1 MRRKQQSPLER
12 KSPEPVYRR
21 PVQEKVKWEGKVE
34 RLAWGGVG
42 VGRGEDG
49 KLILLSAP
57 LALIPGEKVAA
68 MITWKARHGE
78 GEVSSWIRR
87 DPRRVRAACPVAG
100 VCGGCDL
107 WEAGPLA
114 SDLKKEMVT
123 DLLARQLPDAPAWRW
138 LEAPPSAQRHRIQLH
153 WNGKELGFHKRYTH
167 SVVPI
172 QGCPAASEA
181 LSQAIPRLREALE
194 ARIIATKPQRWELAT
209 GSPAGIVY
217 AVAETGRT
225 WRMDPDGFHPCDEG
239 VLHSFGEIQLRHRA
253 GGFFQV
259 CPPWAWEAF
268 GGLLSGWKLSGR
280 TLFDLYGGVG
290 FFSAMLGERFQE
302 RVLVENDEPAVTW
315 ARTNL
320 EALGLTAQCTVAD
333 VAEWVP
339 EGLGGPGD
347 LILLDPPRTGL
358 APELCVKLQSAAADN
373 MVLVGC
379 DGAAFC
385 RDIKRLEPAWKV
397 KDLAVVDLFPLTPHV
412 ECVAWLQRA

>member
-1 MRRKQQSPLER
+1 
-12 KSPEPVYRR
+12 VYRR
-21 PVQEKVKWEGKVE
+21 PAQDKVKWSGIVE

-49 KLILLSAP
+49 RLILLSSP
-57 LALIPGEKVAA
+57 LALFPGEKVEA
-68 MITWKARHGE
+68 MITWKPRHGE

-87 DPRRVRAACPVAG
+87 DPRRVRALCAAAG
-100 VCGGCDL
+100 ICGGCDL
-107 WEAGPLA
+107 WEAGNLA
-114 SDLKKEMVT
+114 SSLKKDMVT
-123 DLLARQLPDAPAWRW
+123 DLLARQLPEAPPWRW
-138 LEAPPSAQRHRIQLH
+138 LEAPERAKRHRIQLH

-167 SVVPI
+167 NVVPI
-172 QGCPAASEA
+172 LSCPAAAPA

-194 ARIIATKPQRWELAT
+194 ARAVATKPQRWELAM
-209 GSPAGIVY
+209 GSPDGIVY

-225 WRMDPDGFHPCDEG
+225 WRLEPDGFHPCEEG
-239 VLHSFGEIQLRHRA
+239 VLHTFGDVKLRHRA

-268 GGLLSGWKLSGR
+268 SDILGSWKLQGA
-280 TLFDLYGGVG
+280 TLYDLYGGVG
-290 FFSAMLGERFQE
+290 FFSALLGKRFSE

-315 ARTNL
+315 AKANL
-320 EALGLTAQCTVAD
+320 EALGLSAQCTVAD
-333 VAEWVP
+333 VAAWV
-339 EGLGGPGD
+339 EEDLGSAGD

-358 APELCVKLQSAAADN
+358 APELCAKLQSAGAGT

-385 RDIKRLEPAWKV
+385 RDLKRLEPAWRL

-412 ECVAWLQRA
+412 ECVALLERG

>member
-1 MRRKQQSPLER
+1 M
-12 KSPEPVYRR
+12 YRR
-21 PVQEKVKWEGKVE
+21 PTQEKVKWEGKIE

-49 KLILLSAP
+49 RLILLSAP

-68 MITWKARHGE
+68 MVTWKPRHGE

-100 VCGGCDL
+100 LCGGCDL

-114 SDLKKEMVT
+114 SGLKKEMVT
-123 DLLARQLPDAPAWRW
+123 DLLNRQLPEVKDWEW
-138 LEAPPSAQRHRIQLH
+138 LEAPDSARRHRIQLH
-153 WNGKELGFHKRYTH
+153 WNGKELGFHRRYSH
-167 SVVPI
+167 SVVAI
-172 QGCPAASEA
+172 QTCPAATNA

-209 GSPAGIVY
+209 GTPEGVVY

-225 WRMDPDGFHPCDEG
+225 WRLDPDGFHPCDEG
-239 VLHSFGEIQLRHRA
+239 VLHTFGEVKLKHRA

-268 GGLLSGWKLSGR
+268 GAILDSWKLQGG
-280 TLFDLYGGVG
+280 TLYDLYGGVG
-290 FFSAMLGERFQE
+290 FFSAMLGRKFQA

-315 ARTNL
+315 AKVNL
-320 EALGLTAQCTVAD
+320 DKLELESQCVVAD

-339 EGLGGPGD
+339 EGLGQAAD

-358 APELCVKLQSAAADN
+358 APELCVKLQTAGAGV

-385 RDIKRLEPAWKV
+385 RDLKRLEPAWRL

-412 ECVAWLQRA
+412 ECVALLERNAEQ